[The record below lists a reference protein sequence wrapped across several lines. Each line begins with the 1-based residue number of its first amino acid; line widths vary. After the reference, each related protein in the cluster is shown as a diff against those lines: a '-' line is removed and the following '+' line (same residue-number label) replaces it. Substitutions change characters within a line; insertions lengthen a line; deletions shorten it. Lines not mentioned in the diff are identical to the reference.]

1 VLFVL
6 GQRRIINSQNI
17 FRFPGTQRFLVN
29 HPDTFPN
36 DLRKLFFIGNR
47 DDSLNRSVAQR
58 FFRFRIRLSMEHRRL
73 FNFQMFNFILQSATA
88 LLGKLS
94 EGWPS
99 RIEQ

>member
-1 VLFVL
+1 MLFVL
-6 GQRRIINSQNI
+6 EEGRNVKLEAIRDKGQFVDRLVRSGKGIINSQNI

-58 FFRFRIRLSMEHRRL
+58 L
-73 FNFQMFNFILQSATA
+73 FQVQDQAVNGASA
-88 LLGKLS
+88 
-94 EGWPS
+94 
-99 RIEQ
+99 II